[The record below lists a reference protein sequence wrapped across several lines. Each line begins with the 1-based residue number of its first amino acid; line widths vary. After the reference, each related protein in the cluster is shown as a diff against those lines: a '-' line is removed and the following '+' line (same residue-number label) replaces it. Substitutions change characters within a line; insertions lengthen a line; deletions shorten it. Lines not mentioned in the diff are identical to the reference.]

1 MNNLLNHY
9 KNKCFGAGTGLKRL
23 LTVLAAECF
32 NLLNITKIYKK
43 MKQNCVLYTIIYRKN
58 CKTQTKMIN
67 NIKKVLHCIVHYDMM
82 QTVQ

>member
-1 MNNLLNHY
+1 
-9 KNKCFGAGTGLKRL
+9 
-23 LTVLAAECF
+23 
-32 NLLNITKIYKK
+32 

-67 NIKKVLHCIVHYDMM
+67 NIKKVLHCIVHYDKM

>member
-1 MNNLLNHY
+1 
-9 KNKCFGAGTGLKRL
+9 
-23 LTVLAAECF
+23 
-32 NLLNITKIYKK
+32 

-82 QTVQ
+82 QTVQKESNDRRANRTADEAVGIVALFYVILKLQCKNVMR